1 MELTSPMK
9 RVLAVGFLSTAMTVS
24 FVGVAAAQPEPEPE
38 PEPPPPTEVDCDPL
52 SIACG
57 LQIGPNNFD
66 IDILPGGSVFPPQP
80 PPDSE

>member
-9 RVLAVGFLSTAMTVS
+9 RVLAVGILTAITMVP
-24 FVGVAAAQPEPEPE
+24 FMGVAAAQPDPEPE
-38 PEPPPPTEVDCDPL
+38 PEPPPTEVDCDPL

-80 PPDSE
+80 PAVDG